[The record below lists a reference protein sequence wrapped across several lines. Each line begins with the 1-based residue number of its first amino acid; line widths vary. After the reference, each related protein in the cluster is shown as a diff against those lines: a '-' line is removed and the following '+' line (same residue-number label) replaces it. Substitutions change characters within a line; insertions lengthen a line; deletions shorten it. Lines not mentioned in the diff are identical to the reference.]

1 MLTAAAETA
10 EEAKKQDVAA
20 RPQVAIS
27 LSLSLVCAVE
37 ALAAD

>member
-10 EEAKKQDVAA
+10 EAKKQDVAA